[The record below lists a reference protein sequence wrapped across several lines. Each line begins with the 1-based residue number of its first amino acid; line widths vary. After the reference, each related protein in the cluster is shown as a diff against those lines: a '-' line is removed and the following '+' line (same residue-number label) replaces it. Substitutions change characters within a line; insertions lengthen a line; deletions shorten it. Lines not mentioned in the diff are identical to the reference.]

1 MNKGKQSHYGNCFE
15 RNWNNIKNTWKEI
28 KSIISLK
35 SEAPSVLTV
44 LSLDN
49 GDTTTNP
56 FHIANIF
63 NFLASI
69 AETTKKSTKYLLNI
83 FQTIFQMKVEVQ
95 YFCNVLI
102 KKKQPISY
110 PPSL

>member
-1 MNKGKQSHYGNCFE
+1 MNKDKQSHYGNYFE
-15 RNWNNIKNTWKEI
+15 GNWNSIKKTWKEI

-35 SEAPSVLTV
+35 RKATRILTA
-44 LSLDN
+44 LPLDN
-49 GDTTTNP
+49 GDTTTSS

-69 AETTKKSTKYLLNI
+69 AETAKKSTKYSLNI

-102 KKKQPISY
+102 KRN
-110 PPSL
+110 